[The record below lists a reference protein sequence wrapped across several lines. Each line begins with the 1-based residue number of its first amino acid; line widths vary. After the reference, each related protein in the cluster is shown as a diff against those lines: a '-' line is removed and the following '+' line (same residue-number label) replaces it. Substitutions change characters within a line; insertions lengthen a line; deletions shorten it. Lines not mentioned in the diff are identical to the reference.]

1 MTKTELFLKL
11 AQPDAEG
18 KSRWV
23 YVTEFVGEYAG
34 LKFGNLKDI
43 LQKKFKADSVGC
55 FFENKNILVLKNV
68 KITV

>member
-1 MTKTELFLKL
+1 MTKPELFLKL

-34 LKFGNLKDI
+34 LKFGNGASWALSLI
-43 LQKKFKADSVGC
+43 H
-55 FFENKNILVLKNV
+55 I
-68 KITV
+68 